1 MFERMEILIRSN
13 MERIKWR
20 GPTVV
25 SGGRAGLGGHAGRGG
40 HAGLGGR
47 GYVSRNALQ
56 GARRTPCSYNITE

>member
-25 SGGRAGLGGHAGRGG
+25 SGGRAGLGG
-40 HAGLGGR
+40 R

>member
-25 SGGRAGLGGHAGRGG
+25 SGGRGG

-47 GYVSRNALQ
+47 GYISPNALQ

>member
-25 SGGRAGLGGHAGRGG
+25 SGGRAGLGGHAG
-40 HAGLGGR
+40 LGGR

>member
-13 MERIKWR
+13 MERTKWR

-25 SGGRAGLGGHAGRGG
+25 SGGHGGRGG
-40 HAGLGGR
+40 RAGLGGR